1 MNSTITITSVGQVN
15 IPKFW
20 REKYN
25 LKSGEK
31 LTIKP
36 GAKENQIILEKKF
49 SYKDVAGILRG
60 KSKINTKGIPI
71 QKLIKLEKKSVE
83 RAIIEDYLR
92 SIK

>member
-1 MNSTITITSVGQVN
+1 MNSTTTLTSVGQLTL
-15 IPKFW
+15 PKFW

-49 SYKDVAGILRG
+49 SYKDVAGIFN
-60 KSKINTKGIPI
+60 KYAKKGIPFK
-71 QKLIKLEKKSVE
+71 KLRELEKKAVE
-83 RAIIEDYLR
+83 KAMVEDYKK
-92 SIK
+92 SINE